1 VNIFYTNHNPV
12 TCAQDHC
19 SKHSVKMILE
29 YAQLLSTAHR
39 VLDGVQYID
48 TSSGRKIKRWKL
60 GNSYENILY
69 KATHINHP
77 SAVWVRKSYE
87 NYAWLHSL
95 LVELCKEY
103 TYRYGKIHKCE
114 SSGLVDKLSYCPI
127 NIPVG
132 VFTEPTPAMPTK
144 YIVPGD
150 SITSYRNYV
159 RDGKPH
165 LHSWKNRPVPAFIN
179 EEYDNESDTIDSNNN
194 IGVHIY

>member
-1 VNIFYTNHNPV
+1 MNIFYTNHNPV

-132 VFTEPTPAMPTK
+132 VFTEPTPAMPDIYK
-144 YIVPGD
+144 VNGD
-150 SITSYRNYV
+150 SVQSYINYYIGDKQ
-159 RDGKPH
+159 RMFN
-165 LHSWKNRPVPAFIN
+165 WKNREIPHFIK
-179 EEYDNESDTIDSNNN
+179 
-194 IGVHIY
+194 G